1 LSHYRLMNK
10 IVESYKRKL
19 ASEDGWVL
27 KRGAQLRIALCYPNV
42 YSIGMANLGFQ
53 AMYELLNNIPEVSC
67 ERVFLP
73 DSVRS
78 PSVSEGSSASERVRS
93 PRVKAGSPREQ
104 LARGASKGN
113 LRNRALP
120 HGRASDTEY
129 SPNSSGYGV
138 RQNIAVRAINELA
151 EYQRTR
157 TPLLSL
163 ESQTPVR
170 DFDVVAFSISF
181 ETDYV
186 NMARML
192 QMSGVPLWSKDRT
205 ERDPLIV
212 MGGAASFLNPEPI
225 AEFTDVI
232 GVGEGEVLGPKLVDA
247 IFENDSKGELLLAL
261 ARQGRGFYV
270 PALYFVGYNDDGT
283 VNTYTPTEEG
293 VPARVGRAIS
303 AENPKEGSLRRA
315 IKKQQF
321 DLVEQLRRDE
331 VFAPS
336 TTIFAP
342 QAEMGDRFLVEIS
355 RGCSQG
361 CRFCW
366 AGYNYWPPRV
376 VPARDILAK
385 AAAWRGKTDKI
396 GLVSTAVCDHPEIS
410 EILQGLRAMD
420 YRISVSS
427 LRLDQIS
434 DELLD
439 ALVESRDQQ
448 IAVAP
453 ETGSDRLRRV
463 INKNL
468 TNDEIVD
475 ICGAVFDRGMLTI
488 KLYMM
493 VGLPTETDED
503 LDEMIVLVERIKD
516 RMLEAGKRF
525 GYAGK
530 IIPSLNG
537 FVPKP
542 NTPFQWEPICE
553 EKELKRR
560 LKYVSKKLSRI
571 PNVEVRAMSSRIA
584 HEQALL
590 SSGDRRI
597 AKVIEATARLH
608 GDLNGAIRE
617 TGIDPAFHTSRTRSH
632 DEILP
637 WEIVDAG
644 LGRPFMEREH
654 ERAHEARSTAPCPS
668 VNQCTRCG
676 VCPTTWLAEAPPA
689 LVQLKAF
696 ATSATSTANV

>member
-1 LSHYRLMNK
+1 MKK
-10 IVESYKRKL
+10 IIESYKRKL
-19 ASEDGWVL
+19 AGEEGWVL
-27 KRGAQLRIALCYPNV
+27 QHGAQLRIALCYPNV

-53 AMYELLNNIPEVSC
+53 AMYEIFNNIPDVSC
-67 ERVFLP
+67 ERAFLP
-73 DSVRS
+73 DNTRS
-78 PSVSEGSSASERVRS
+78 SRLSKDSS
-93 PRVKAGSPREQ
+93 GYD
-104 LARGASKGN
+104 
-113 LRNRALP
+113 ALP
-120 HGRASDTEY
+120 HGRASDPIDEMQEY
-129 SPNSSGYGV
+129 
-138 RQNIAVRAINELA
+138 E
-151 EYQRTR
+151 RTR

-163 ESQTPVR
+163 ESQTKLR
-170 DFDVVAFSISF
+170 DFDVISFSISF

-186 NMARML
+186 NLARML
-192 QMSGVPLWSKDRT
+192 QMSGVPVWAKDRT
-205 ERDPLIV
+205 KHDPLIV

-232 GVGEGEVLGPKLVDA
+232 GVGEGEILGPKLIDVLL
-247 IFENDSKGELLLAL
+247 ENGSKEETLLAL

-270 PALYFVGYNDDGT
+270 PSLYHVSYKDDGT
-283 VNTYTPTEEG
+283 VAAYTATEEG
-293 VPARVGRAIS
+293 IPARVGRAVS
-303 AENPKEGSLRRA
+303 AESPKEGSLRRA
-315 IKKQQF
+315 IRRGQTEI
-321 DLVEQLRRDE
+321 VAQLKRDE
-331 VFAPS
+331 IFAPS
-336 TTIFAP
+336 TTIWAP
-342 QAEMGDRFLVEIS
+342 QAEMGDRFLIEIS

-376 VPARDILAK
+376 VPARDTLAK
-385 AAAWRGKTDKI
+385 AAEWRGKTDKI

-410 EILQGLRAMD
+410 EILRGLREMD

-434 DELLD
+434 EELLD

-503 LDEMIVLVERIKD
+503 LAEMITLVERIKD

-525 GYAGK
+525 GRAGK

-537 FVPKP
+537 LVPKP
-542 NTPFQWEPICE
+542 NTPFQWEAICD

-560 LKYVSKKLSRI
+560 LKWVSKNLARI
-571 PNVEVRAMSSRIA
+571 PNVEVRAMSARVA
-584 HEQALL
+584 HEQALF

-597 AKVIEATARLH
+597 ARVIEATARLK
-608 GDLNGAIRE
+608 GDLNAALRE
-617 TGIDPAFHTSRTRSH
+617 TQVDAAFHTSRRRSY

-637 WEIVDAG
+637 WEIVNSG
-644 LGRPFMEREH
+644 LSREFMQRED
-654 ERAHEARSTAPCPS
+654 ERAHEAQSTAPCPS

-676 VCPTTWLAEAPPA
+676 VCPTTWLGEAPAA
-689 LVQLKAF
+689 LVQLQAF
-696 ATSATSTANV
+696 ATRPVTDQITVRTN

>member
-1 LSHYRLMNK
+1 
-10 IVESYKRKL
+10 
-19 ASEDGWVL
+19 
-27 KRGAQLRIALCYPNV
+27 
-42 YSIGMANLGFQ
+42 
-53 AMYELLNNIPEVSC
+53 
-67 ERVFLP
+67 
-73 DSVRS
+73 
-78 PSVSEGSSASERVRS
+78 
-93 PRVKAGSPREQ
+93 
-104 LARGASKGN
+104 
-113 LRNRALP
+113 
-120 HGRASDTEY
+120 
-129 SPNSSGYGV
+129 
-138 RQNIAVRAINELA
+138 
-151 EYQRTR
+151 
-157 TPLLSL
+157 
-163 ESQTPVR
+163 VR
-170 DFDVVAFSISF
+170 DFDVIAFSISF

-192 QMSGVPLWSKDRT
+192 QLSGVPVWSKDRGP
-205 ERDPLIV
+205 RDPLIV

-225 AEFTDVI
+225 ADFTDVI
-232 GVGEGEVLGPKLVDA
+232 GVGEGEILGPKLIDT
-247 IFENDSKGELLLAL
+247 ILEHESKEEILLAL
-261 ARQGRGFYV
+261 ARIGRGFYV
-270 PALYFVGYNDDGT
+270 PSLYFVAYNDDRT
-283 VNTYTPTEEG
+283 VAAYTPLEEG
-293 VPARVGRAIS
+293 VPARVGRALS

-315 IKKQQF
+315 IRRGQT
-321 DLVEQLRRDE
+321 DLAEQLRRDE

-342 QAEMGDRFLVEIS
+342 QAEMGDRFLIEIS

-385 AAAWRGKTDKI
+385 AKEWRSKTDKI

-410 EILQGLRAMD
+410 EVLQGLRAMD

-439 ALVESRDQQ
+439 ALVASRDQQ

-475 ICGAVFDRGMLTI
+475 ICGAVFDRGLLTV

-503 LDEMIVLVERIKD
+503 LQEMIVLVERIKD

-525 GYAGK
+525 GRAGK

-560 LKYVSKKLSRI
+560 LKWVAKNLARI
-571 PNVEVRAMSSRIA
+571 PNVEVRTMSARIA
-584 HEQALL
+584 HEQALF

-597 AKVIEATARLH
+597 GPVIEAIARLN
-608 GDLNGAIRE
+608 GDVSAAIRE
-617 TGIDPAFHTSRTRSH
+617 TGIDPLFHTSRRRNFA
-632 DEILP
+632 EVLP
-637 WEIVDAG
+637 WEIVNSG
-644 LGRPFMEREH
+644 ISREFMQRED

-676 VCPTTWLAEAPPA
+676 VCPTTWLAEAPAA

-696 ATSATSTANV
+696 ATAPASAESHANQ

>member
-1 LSHYRLMNK
+1 MKN
-10 IVESYKRKL
+10 IIASYKQKL
-19 ASEDGWVL
+19 AAESGWVL
-27 KRGAQLRIALCYPNV
+27 KRGAQLRIALCYPNT

-53 AMYELLNNIPEVSC
+53 AMYELFNRIPEVSC

-73 DSVRS
+73 DESARRRS
-78 PSVSEGSSASERVRS
+78 L
-93 PRVKAGSPREQ
+93 PR
-104 LARGASKGN
+104 
-113 LRNRALP
+113 
-120 HGRASDTEY
+120 GRASDTSEMSEY
-129 SPNSSGYGV
+129 
-138 RQNIAVRAINELA
+138 L
-151 EYQRTR
+151 RTR
-157 TPLLSL
+157 TPLLAL

-170 DFDVVAFSISF
+170 DFDVLAFSISF

-186 NMARML
+186 NMARMM
-192 QMSGVPLWSKDRT
+192 QMSGVPVWAKDRT

-232 GVGEGEVLGPKLVDA
+232 GVGEGEILGPKLVDV
-247 IFENDSKGELLLAL
+247 ILEHDSKDEVLMAL

-270 PALYFVGYNDDGT
+270 PSLYEVSYHDDGT
-283 VNTYTPTEEG
+283 IAAYEPASAE

-315 IKKQQF
+315 IRLGQDDIVKQ
-321 DLVEQLRRDE
+321 LKRDE

-336 TTIFAP
+336 TTIWAP
-342 QAEMGDRFLVEIS
+342 QAEMGDRFLIEIS

-385 AAAWRGKTDKI
+385 ASEWRGKTDKI

-434 DELLD
+434 EELLD

-475 ICGAVFDRGMLTI
+475 ICGAVFDRGMLTV

-503 LDEMIVLVERIKD
+503 LAEMITLVERIKD
-516 RMLEAGKRF
+516 RMLEAGRRF
-525 GYAGK
+525 GRAGK

-537 FVPKP
+537 LVPKP
-542 NTPFQWEPICE
+542 NTPFQWEAICD

-560 LKYVSKKLSRI
+560 LKWVSKHLARI
-571 PNVEVRAMSSRIA
+571 PNVEVRAMSARIA
-584 HEQALL
+584 HEQALF

-597 AKVIEATARLH
+597 ARVIEAAARLH
-608 GDLNGAIRE
+608 GDVDAALRE
-617 TGIDPAFHTSRTRSH
+617 TQIDPHFHTSRRRSYE
-632 DEILP
+632 EILP
-637 WEIVDAG
+637 WEIVDSG
-644 LGRPFMEREH
+644 LSREFMQRED

-676 VCPTTWLAEAPPA
+676 VCPTTWLAEAPAA
-689 LVQLKAF
+689 LVQLQAF
-696 ATSATSTANV
+696 ATAARPLV

>member
-1 LSHYRLMNK
+1 
-10 IVESYKRKL
+10 V
-19 ASEDGWVL
+19 
-27 KRGAQLRIALCYPNV
+27 IA
-42 YSIGMANLGFQ
+42 
-53 AMYELLNNIPEVSC
+53 
-67 ERVFLP
+67 
-73 DSVRS
+73 
-78 PSVSEGSSASERVRS
+78 
-93 PRVKAGSPREQ
+93 
-104 LARGASKGN
+104 
-113 LRNRALP
+113 
-120 HGRASDTEY
+120 
-129 SPNSSGYGV
+129 
-138 RQNIAVRAINELA
+138 
-151 EYQRTR
+151 
-157 TPLLSL
+157 
-163 ESQTPVR
+163 
-170 DFDVVAFSISF
+170 
-181 ETDYV
+181 
-186 NMARML
+186 
-192 QMSGVPLWSKDRT
+192 
-205 ERDPLIV
+205 
-212 MGGAASFLNPEPI
+212 
-225 AEFTDVI
+225 
-232 GVGEGEVLGPKLVDA
+232 VGEGEILAPKLVDT
-247 IFENDSKGELLLAL
+247 IFEYESKEEILLAL
-261 ARQGRGFYV
+261 ARVGRGFYV
-270 PALYFVGYNDDGT
+270 PAFYDVTYNEDGT
-283 VNTYTPTEEG
+283 IEAYTPTMEG
-293 VPARVGRAIS
+293 VPARVGRAVA

-315 IKKQQF
+315 IRRGDF
-321 DLVEQLRRDE
+321 EIAAALRGEE

-336 TTIFAP
+336 TSIWAP
-342 QAEMGDRFLVEIS
+342 AAEMGERFLVEIS

-366 AGYNYWPPRV
+366 AGFNYWPPRV

-385 AAAWRGKTDKI
+385 AREWREKTDKI

-410 EILQGLRAMD
+410 EILQGLRAMN

-453 ETGSDRLRRV
+453 ETGSDRLRKV

-475 ICGAVFDRGMLTI
+475 ICGAVFDRGMLTV

-525 GYAGK
+525 GRAGK

-560 LKYVSKKLSRI
+560 LKFVSRKLARI
-571 PNVEVRAMSSRIA
+571 PNVEVRAMSARIA
-584 HEQALL
+584 HEQALF

-597 AKVIEATARLH
+597 ARVIEATARLN
-608 GDLNGAIRE
+608 GDLNAAIRE
-617 TGIDPAFHTSRTRSH
+617 TGIETHFHTSRRRGYN
-632 DEILP
+632 EILP
-637 WEIVDAG
+637 WDIVDSG
-644 LGRPFMEREH
+644 ISREFMQRED

-676 VCPTTWLAEAPPA
+676 VCPTTWLGEAPAA

-696 ATSATSTANV
+696 ATSPASPSLA

>member
-1 LSHYRLMNK
+1 MKQR
-10 IVESYKRKL
+10 IAESYRQKL
-19 ASEDGWVL
+19 ASEEGWVL
-27 KRGAQLRIALCYPNV
+27 KRGASLRIALCYPNH
-42 YSIGMANLGFQ
+42 YGIGMANLGLH
-53 AMYELLNNIPEVSC
+53 AMYEIFNRIPDVSC

-73 DSVRS
+73 D
-78 PSVSEGSSASERVRS
+78 EAEM
-93 PRVKAGSPREQ
+93 REY
-104 LARGASKGN
+104 
-113 LRNRALP
+113 
-120 HGRASDTEY
+120 E
-129 SPNSSGYGV
+129 NS
-138 RQNIAVRAINELA
+138 RK
-151 EYQRTR
+151 
-157 TPLLSL
+157 PLLSL

-181 ETDYV
+181 ETDYL

-192 QMSGVPLWSKDRT
+192 RLSGVPVWAKDRGP
-205 ERDPLIV
+205 RDPLVV

-225 AEFTDVI
+225 ADFTDVI
-232 GVGEGEVLGPKLVDA
+232 GVGEGEILGPQLIDVLFEHPEREDA
-247 IFENDSKGELLLAL
+247 LLAL
-261 ARQGRGFYV
+261 AKFGRGFYV
-270 PALYFVGYNDDGT
+270 PALYGVSYNNDGT
-283 VNTYTPTEEG
+283 VQAYEPTEAG
-293 VPARVGRAIS
+293 MSRRIGRAVA

-315 IKKQQF
+315 IRRGQT
-321 DLVEQLRRDE
+321 EIAERLRTDE

-336 TTIFAP
+336 TSIWAP
-342 QAEMGDRFLVEIS
+342 QAEMGERFLIEIS

-385 AAAWRGKTDKI
+385 AQEWRAKTNKI

-410 EILQGLRAMD
+410 EILQGLRAME

-453 ETGSDRLRRV
+453 ETGSDRLRKV

-475 ICGAVFDRGMLTI
+475 ICGAVFDRGMLTV
-488 KLYMM
+488 KLYLM

-503 LDEMIVLVERIKD
+503 LEEMIVLVERIKN
-516 RMLEAGKRF
+516 RMLEAGQRF
-525 GYAGK
+525 GRAGK

-542 NTPFQWEPICE
+542 NTPLQWDAICD

-560 LKYVSKKLSRI
+560 LKWVSKNLSRI
-571 PNVEVRAMSSRIA
+571 PNVEVRSMSARIA
-584 HEQALL
+584 HEQALF

-597 AKVIEATARLH
+597 GRVIEAAARLN
-608 GDLNGAIRE
+608 GDLRAALRE
-617 TGIDPAFHTSRTRSH
+617 TGVDPAFYTSRDRSY
-632 DEILP
+632 EEVLP
-637 WEIVDAG
+637 WEIVDSG
-644 LGRPFMEREH
+644 LSREFMQQEH
-654 ERAHEARSTAPCPS
+654 ERAHVARSTAPCPS
-668 VNQCTRCG
+668 VSECTRCG
-676 VCPTTWLAEAPPA
+676 VCPTTWLATAPA
-689 LVQLKAF
+689 DLIQLQRPSN
-696 ATSATSTANV
+696 ATRAVAVA

>member
-1 LSHYRLMNK
+1 MNK

-19 ASEDGWVL
+19 ASEEGWVL
-27 KRGAQLRIALCYPNV
+27 KRGAHLRIALCYPNT
-42 YSIGMANLGFQ
+42 YAIGMANLGFQ
-53 AMYELLNNIPEVSC
+53 AMYELFNAIPEVSC

-73 DSVRS
+73 DSVRR
-78 PSVSEGSSASERVRS
+78 VKLSEGSVSTSHVGERGNSRTVRE
-93 PRVKAGSPREQ
+93 GSKHRI
-104 LARGASKGN
+104 GGSGYDVSS
-113 LRNRALP
+113 
-120 HGRASDTEY
+120 GRATAPIDELREY
-129 SPNSSGYGV
+129 
-138 RQNIAVRAINELA
+138 E
-151 EYQRTR
+151 RTR
-157 TPLLSL
+157 TPLLSI

-170 DFDVVAFSISF
+170 DFDVIAFSISF
-181 ETDYV
+181 ETDYI
-186 NMARML
+186 NMVRML
-192 QMSGVPLWSKDRT
+192 QMSGVPVWAKDRT

-232 GVGEGEVLGPKLVDA
+232 GVGEGEILGPKLIDA
-247 IFENDSKGELLLAL
+247 ILENESKEELLLSL
-261 ARQGRGFYV
+261 ARHGRGFYI
-270 PALYFVGYNDDGT
+270 PSLYFVSYNEDGT
-283 VNTYTPTEEG
+283 VASYTPTEKG
-293 VPARVGRAIS
+293 VSARVGRAVS

-315 IKKQQF
+315 IRKGQS
-321 DLVEQLRRDE
+321 DIAAQLRRDE

-385 AAAWRGKTDKI
+385 AKQWRAKTDKI

-410 EILQGLRAMD
+410 EILQGLRAMN

-453 ETGSDRLRRV
+453 ETGSDRLRQV

-475 ICGAVFDRGMLTI
+475 ICGAVFDRGMLTV
-488 KLYMM
+488 KLYLM
-493 VGLPTETDED
+493 VGLPTETDDD
-503 LDEMIVLVERIKD
+503 LEEMIVLVERIKD
-516 RMLEAGKRF
+516 RMLQAGRRF
-525 GYAGK
+525 GRVGK

-542 NTPFQWEPICE
+542 NTPFQWEAICD

-560 LKYVSKKLSRI
+560 LKLVCKNLARI
-571 PNVEVRAMSSRIA
+571 PNVEVRAMSARIA
-584 HEQALL
+584 HEQALF

-597 AKVIEATARLH
+597 ARVIEAAGRLQ
-608 GDLNGAIRE
+608 GDLNAALRE
-617 TGIDPAFHTSRTRSH
+617 TQIVPAFHTSRRRSY

-637 WEIVDAG
+637 WEIVDSG
-644 LGRPFMEREH
+644 LSREFMQREH
-654 ERAHEARSTAPCPS
+654 ERSHEARSTAPCPS

-676 VCPTTWLAEAPPA
+676 VCPTTWLAEAPAA
-689 LVQLKAF
+689 LVQLQSF
-696 ATSATSTANV
+696 ATATPVSA